1 MKNPNQVM
9 RKRKLK
15 SLASGL
21 VFSGLGTLG
30 VFLLILSMNN
40 PVEEDNSEKG
50 ERSVAFDVTP
60 PKPPPAP
67 KKVAKK
73 KPSRVKKSARP
84 KAQAPSIQSTLS
96 GASFNL
102 PAFEGNGF
110 DAGVDDMLGEGITDK
125 DLVMNANSVD
135 QPPRPSHG
143 NSPPRYPRK
152 AVKQGITGTVVLK
165 LMVTS
170 SGKPKD
176 IRVIKASPPGIF
188 DDAALQAV
196 RSWLFEP
203 ATYQGRAVNMEA
215 TLPIHFEQG

>member
-1 MKNPNQVM
+1 MKQQRNI
-9 RKRKLK
+9 
-15 SLASGL
+15 
-21 VFSGLGTLG
+21 FSRRVRIFGTGIIFGIVGPLG
-30 VFLLILSMNN
+30 VFLLILTMNKPPAEN
-40 PVEEDNSEKG
+40 KQNGKQ
-50 ERSVAFDVTP
+50 RSVAFDVTP

-73 KPSRVKKSARP
+73 KPSRVKKAARP
-84 KAQAPSIQSTLS
+84 KAQAPSIQSALS
-96 GASFNL
+96 GVSFDL
-102 PAFEGNGF
+102 PVFEGNGF

-143 NSPPRYPRK
+143 NSPPRYPRM
-152 AVKQGITGTVVLK
+152 AVKQGITGTVLLK

-188 DDAALQAV
+188 DRAALQAV
-196 RSWLFEP
+196 RSWVFEP